1 MQTFK
6 YKTNSGKLLLLDV
19 VKSLKKCP
27 PPKLRGKETHSE
39 RTILP
44 RNRVVYHKDHP
55 LYGQPRPEGSK
66 KSDIT
71 ARQDSLA
78 TYGFDYSIEPPEVIP
93 DPEREGWYIGIA
105 GWTWDKALDNEDVPA
120 FIYDVIH
127 GGSPIDIRLRKTGTN
142 HHPASAMRKGNT
154 EKSITG
160 EVILAIKNKEVDREN
175 EEALWDFVQ
184 EMARDKRLG
193 MRQNIYNAVRKEVPK
208 LDDRI
213 FLWHSEGSGDHS
225 FEHAA
230 TKHDIP
236 YAGDKDPSG
245 KDRLGYICEKGGGH
259 GMWMN
264 GITHFTNHEG
274 KKPVEF
280 SACHGSLK
288 TGSIDGPRSVWEV
301 DFSDRHEVVTKFVKL
316 IAGVYDKTDPASE
329 ALCKTIEENMKKYF
343 IRSNDGYCHLPQ
355 KREPYA
361 PNGGGARETTLVN
374 KFGKTK
380 K

>member
-1 MQTFK
+1 
-6 YKTNSGKLLLLDV
+6 
-19 VKSLKKCP
+19 
-27 PPKLRGKETHSE
+27 
-39 RTILP
+39 
-44 RNRVVYHKDHP
+44 
-55 LYGQPRPEGSK
+55 
-66 KSDIT
+66 
-71 ARQDSLA
+71 
-78 TYGFDYSIEPPEVIP
+78 
-93 DPEREGWYIGIA
+93 
-105 GWTWDKALDNEDVPA
+105 
-120 FIYDVIH
+120 
-127 GGSPIDIRLRKTGTN
+127 
-142 HHPASAMRKGNT
+142 
-154 EKSITG
+154 
-160 EVILAIKNKEVDREN
+160 
-175 EEALWDFVQ
+175 
-184 EMARDKRLG
+184 MARDKRLG